1 MKKIST
7 SSTISLS
14 IETANV
20 GESKQI
26 ATAFRPRRSTLDFVK
41 QFARCYHFERN
52 LPVTIPGFVL
62 N

>member
-14 IETANV
+14 LETVNV
-20 GESKQI
+20 GGSKQI
-26 ATAFRPRRSTLDFVK
+26 STASRPRRSTLDFVR

-52 LPVTIPGFVL
+52 LPVTNPGFVL

>member
-14 IETANV
+14 IETANA

-26 ATAFRPRRSTLDFVK
+26 ATAFRPRRSTLDFVR

-52 LPVTIPGFVL
+52 LPVTNPGFVL

>member
-20 GESKQI
+20 DESKQI
-26 ATAFRPRRSTLDFVK
+26 PAASRPRRRTLDFIR

>member
-14 IETANV
+14 LETANV
-20 GESKQI
+20 DGSKQI
-26 ATAFRPRRSTLDFVK
+26 SVASRPRRRTLDFIR

>member
-14 IETANV
+14 IETANA

>member
-14 IETANV
+14 IETANA
-20 GESKQI
+20 GESKPMT
-26 ATAFRPRRSTLDFVK
+26 TALRPRRRTLEFIR

-52 LPVTIPGFVL
+52 LPVTNPGFVL